1 MADPAPTAA
10 FARLARELS
19 PPPERTSWCAPELA
33 LLVERIEAALHAR
46 RASSPDAVQ
55 AR

>member
-1 MADPAPTAA
+1 MVDPAPIL
-10 FARLARELS
+10 ARLARDLS

-33 LLVERIEAALHAR
+33 LLVERIEAALLAR
-46 RASSPDAVQ
+46 RTVGIDQRPP